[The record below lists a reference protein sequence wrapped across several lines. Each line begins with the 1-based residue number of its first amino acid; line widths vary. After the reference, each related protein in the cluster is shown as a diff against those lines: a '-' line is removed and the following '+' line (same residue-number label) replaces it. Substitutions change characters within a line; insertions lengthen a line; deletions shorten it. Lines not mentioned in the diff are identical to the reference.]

1 MGISGFFFFNRKQW
15 GDLTTTFDVNCGR
28 QPTLA
33 EASLNMTLD
42 TGFHAVG
49 IRSFLTRN
57 TPVSDEQ
64 LVDCGQFYWQW
75 PGSVFDQTM
84 TQVTFAC
91 GTHEDT
97 QLTGH
102 YQLLKIERLWGFSSG
117 RTEAGATVSVLDGT
131 KVVGGSW
138 SLTASNLADG
148 AHTTVTDTT
157 AIEVL
162 CPTCVR

>member
-1 MGISGFFFFNRKQW
+1 
-15 GDLTTTFDVNCGR
+15 
-28 QPTLA
+28 
-33 EASLNMTLD
+33 
-42 TGFHAVG
+42 
-49 IRSFLTRN
+49 
-57 TPVSDEQ
+57 
-64 LVDCGQFYWQW
+64 
-75 PGSVFDQTM
+75 M

-117 RTEAGATVSVLDGT
+117 RTEAGATASVLDRT